1 MDILLKI
8 LKLDV
13 AIGLYQ
19 VWHGFGNFS
28 HYFPWGKIPCYQAIW
43 EILMVSK
50 KKLAYSDALILK
62 TYYLATAKK
71 FNNNNINNYQ
81 SCIVKIYKSWFD
93 PIL

>member
-1 MDILLKI
+1 MGENALLSGY
-8 LKLDV
+8 LGNLDGV
-13 AIGLYQ
+13 Q
-19 VWHGFGNFS
+19 
-28 HYFPWGKIPCYQAIW
+28 
-43 EILMVSK
+43 